1 MMKKVGCCFLVFC
14 VMLLAGCAKGDV
26 MLEINRFG
34 GAQLEA
40 RIVTVPL
47 LVSQLNSLKK
57 DFAADGFQVEPLTDG
72 KMEGFAASR
81 SFTQLRELNDV
92 KVLRGY
98 DLTRSQTQESKQD
111 LPDKAKQSTVIVN
124 SGLLFDTV
132 KFAANF
138 DLQGDSD
145 SSSLRESGWV
155 RDNLLSQVKLN
166 FVLKLPAAAD
176 SSNAARTAEDGR
188 MLAWDIYLGEEN
200 PLQVQVTYLNPYKA
214 AGWSLVVLLAS
225 SLAVGM
231 LAGCGGKKE
240 DAKSDVIKI
249 GVFEPLTGDNAAG
262 GELELRGIKLANK
275 LHPEVLG
282 KKVELVIAD
291 NKSDKAEAASVAA
304 RLIEKDKVKVIIG
317 TYGSSLAMAAG
328 NIVKENKIP
337 AIGTSCTNPQVTA
350 NNDYYFRA
358 CFIDP
363 FQGTV
368 MANYAYNK
376 GIRKVAIIQEVSND
390 YAVGLAKFFKEAFIK
405 LTGSPDSVLEIANYQ
420 TGDKDFSAILTNIK
434 AQNPDAVFAPG
445 NFTESA
451 LLIKQARQLGL
462 DVPFM
467 GGDTWETQEFIDVGG
482 KDVEGVALS
491 TAFDREKATT
501 AEAKKFLDAY
511 VQEYNGEPSALTA
524 LAYDAYLIAIDGIKR
539 AGTADDSVKIRDA
552 IAQTKDLET
561 VTGLTTLDANGDAIK
576 AAIIKTVQDGKFKFL
591 DFVDVK

>member
-1 MMKKVGCCFLVFC
+1 MKK
-14 VMLLAGCAKGDV
+14 
-26 MLEINRFG
+26 I
-34 GAQLEA
+34 
-40 RIVTVPL
+40 
-47 LVSQLNSLKK
+47 
-57 DFAADGFQVEPLTDG
+57 
-72 KMEGFAASR
+72 
-81 SFTQLRELNDV
+81 
-92 KVLRGY
+92 
-98 DLTRSQTQESKQD
+98 
-111 LPDKAKQSTVIVN
+111 
-124 SGLLFDTV
+124 
-132 KFAANF
+132 
-138 DLQGDSD
+138 
-145 SSSLRESGWV
+145 
-155 RDNLLSQVKLN
+155 LS
-166 FVLKLPAAAD
+166 
-176 SSNAARTAEDGR
+176 
-188 MLAWDIYLGEEN
+188 
-200 PLQVQVTYLNPYKA
+200 
-214 AGWSLVVLLAS
+214 VLLAS
-225 SLAVGM
+225 TFAVGM
-231 LAGCGGKKE
+231 LAGCGGEKK
-240 DAKSDVIKI
+240 DAAKSDVIKI

-337 AIGTSCTNPQVTA
+337 TIGTSCTNPQVTA
-350 NNDYYFRA
+350 NNEYYFRA

-368 MANYAYNK
+368 MANYAYKN
-376 GIRKVAIIQEVSND
+376 GARKVAIIQEVSND

-405 LTGSPDSVLEIANYQ
+405 LTGNPDSVIEVANYQ

-434 AQNPDAVFAPG
+434 AKNPDAVFAPG

-462 DVPFM
+462 EVPFL

-482 KDVEGVALS
+482 KDVEGASLS

-501 AEAKKFLDAY
+501 EEAKKFLDAY
-511 VQEYNGEPSALTA
+511 VKEYKGEPSALTA

-539 AGTADDSVKIRDA
+539 AGTATDSVKIRDA

-561 VTGLTTLDANGDAIK
+561 VTGKTTLDENRNAIK
-576 AAIIKTVQDGKFKFL
+576 AAIIKTVKDGKFKYI